1 MDLNTQPPAI
11 WSLKGPYEIADFALE
26 KKANVLI
33 LINAWIDSGV
43 EPEEAKDWSTLNYW
57 AARLRPLWART
68 EEPEDEGDSSGS
80 DSDSEPHERP
90 VASDSTLGHETT
102 VVICNRA
109 GKENGTILSCSFV
122 SSPMR

>member
-11 WSLKGPYEIADFALE
+11 WSLKGPYELADFALK

-33 LINAWIDSGV
+33 LLNAWIDSGV

-57 AARLRPLWART
+57 AARLRPLWAKI
-68 EEPEDEGDSSGS
+68 EEPEDDGDSSGS

-90 VASDSTLGHETT
+90 VARDSTLGHETT

-109 GKENGTILSCSFV
+109 GKENGAVLSCSFI
-122 SSPMR
+122 SSTMC